1 MMYGTCH
8 FVDTEAAVSYYSRY
22 GFDRDEVCGKIK
34 QSEIVIG
41 KPKLEF
47 GERLSVSEGRYMITT
62 QNYSV
67 KGEQND

>member
-1 MMYGTCH
+1 MMYGTCY
-8 FVDTEAAVSYYSRY
+8 FVDTEAAISYYFRY
-22 GFDRDEVCGKIK
+22 GFDREEVCRKILH
-34 QSEIVIG
+34 SEIVIG

-62 QNYSV
+62 QNYSA